1 MSGTGQTAARVS
13 WSQTGAATGP
23 PTGRARSSGPL
34 PRRKERSMFAVRK
47 LALAGAAAAVGLAL
61 TGLVP
66 ASAEAAS
73 GCYGIGGG
81 KYNCNVWKTAP
92 SYFAGNVRAGTL
104 NAGTN
109 YFYCQAVGSEVVD
122 GPYRNHWWAKTD
134 DDS

>member
-1 MSGTGQTAARVS
+1 MSAVS
-13 WSQTGAATGP
+13 T
-23 PTGRARSSGPL
+23 
-34 PRRKERSMFAVRK
+34 VRK
-47 LALAGAAAAVGLAL
+47 FVLAGAAAAAGLAL

-66 ASAEAAS
+66 ATAEAAS

-109 YFYCQAVGSEVVD
+109 YFYCQAVGSEVVE
-122 GPYRNHWWAKTD
+122 GPYRNNWWAKTD
-134 DDS
+134 DDSGNKGVWVNVVYLSGGGNDQPVPGLPSC

>member
-1 MSGTGQTAARVS
+1 MSRVR
-13 WSQTGAATGP
+13 T
-23 PTGRARSSGPL
+23 
-34 PRRKERSMFAVRK
+34 

-61 TGLVP
+61 SGLTTLP
-66 ASAEAAS
+66 ADAAS

-81 KYNCNVWKTAP
+81 RYNCQVWKTAP
-92 SYFAGNVRAGTL
+92 SYFAGDVRAGTL

-134 DDS
+134 DDSGNKGVWVNVVYLSGGDNDQPVPGLPTC